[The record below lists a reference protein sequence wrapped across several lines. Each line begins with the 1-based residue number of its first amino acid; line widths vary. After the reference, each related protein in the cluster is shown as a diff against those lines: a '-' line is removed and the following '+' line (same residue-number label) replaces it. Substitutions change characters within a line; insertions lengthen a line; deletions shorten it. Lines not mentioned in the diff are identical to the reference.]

1 MVAGL
6 TSDVETDLFRYNV
19 NGNLDATFGTGGRA
33 RCGLL
38 FNPSALAVQAD
49 GRIIVSST
57 ANVTYPPPFVIRFD
71 PHGTL
76 DASFGTGG
84 MATVS
89 GINFLEDI
97 ALQSD
102 GKILLAAYPGVPRL
116 LTNNPLPSASQRFVA
131 HAYLDLLKRTAD
143 PAGLGYWSHLL
154 DQGMATA
161 EEVVADIEATPEYRA
176 IEVQQVFGLLLNRAA
191 TSSEL
196 NAYGTFLASGGTVE
210 QAEAAIAGSAEYFAH
225 RAGMTNNGFL
235 DALYADALGRAVDS
249 TGRQNFGNAL
259 ATGTLTRGQVAA
271 FIFDSREYFT
281 GLVESFYLHFLHRP
295 ADSTG
300 LTSAVN
306 GLETGALSDEA
317 MIASLVGS
325 AEYAAQRT

>member
-1 MVAGL
+1 M
-6 TSDVETDLFRYNV
+6 
-19 NGNLDATFGTGGRA
+19 
-33 RCGLL
+33 
-38 FNPSALAVQAD
+38 
-49 GRIIVSST
+49 
-57 ANVTYPPPFVIRFD
+57 
-71 PHGTL
+71 
-76 DASFGTGG
+76 
-84 MATVS
+84 
-89 GINFLEDI
+89 
-97 ALQSD
+97 
-102 GKILLAAYPGVPRL
+102 PGVARL
-116 LTNNPLPSASQRFVA
+116 LTNDPLPSASQRFVA